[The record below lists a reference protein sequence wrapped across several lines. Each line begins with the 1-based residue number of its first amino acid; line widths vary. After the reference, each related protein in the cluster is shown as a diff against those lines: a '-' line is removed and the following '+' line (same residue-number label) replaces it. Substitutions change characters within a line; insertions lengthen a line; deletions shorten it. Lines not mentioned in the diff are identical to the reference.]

1 MYLSVSKC
9 FIFCFIQKFRP
20 GQECTK
26 YELIAALN
34 KTPGD
39 FITLYVFLSLDR
51 FKTFITYISSI

>member
-51 FKTFITYISSI
+51 FKRL